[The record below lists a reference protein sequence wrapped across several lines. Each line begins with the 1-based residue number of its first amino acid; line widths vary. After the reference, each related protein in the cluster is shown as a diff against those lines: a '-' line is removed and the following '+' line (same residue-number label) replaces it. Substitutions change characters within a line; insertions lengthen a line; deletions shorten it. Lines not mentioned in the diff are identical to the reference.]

1 MDAPTFC
8 QVFLSKRNLVEPDSR
23 PLYAYRCQKNEFQEI
38 IPIVEKTLSLISCR
52 SRINPRSAALFCLFA
67 AEWWRRSYEGGP
79 WSWDPIFEEL
89 SINSDEISPVKR
101 SVIVHTGFRFWKRP
115 LIIKS
120 RTEYIIS
127 LACEGGLPLNIVQ
140 RQNTHLQRFFRRL
153 LHKYTD
159 YQQAGI
165 SAVKLAEDASNL
177 LPTSLRNERVYHL
190 CGKLVE
196 SIIDLKCLIPAK
208 TAPSKFIEVLDRKDS
223 EWRDNLPLSL
233 DEDIAASFFNNLV
246 VEAEKNQTLRCQQ
259 ITFHRYLINNGKKW
273 RLAAEIKIPNSFPLF
288 YLNELFS
295 CNLKETSRYFLEI
308 KSSRMRDRKIA
319 KLVKQI
325 RGNQT
330 QYRVDLIPKTNLLFE
345 NEAISSIHFVINNQD
360 GFSATSPIP
369 GGESI
374 EDLPWIFIDDEEGR
388 LVLIRTGSYRSQ
400 KPYLFIAVPAIARLK
415 VDDDGVI
422 EEYGN
427 LESSSRILYKVSGSI
442 TYEETDDLKYTIR
455 TGADTTDLD
464 NYVIQGRTSRIKGNI
479 DQIFEGFPE
488 YAVSKESGQTA
499 LISQNEIYW
508 RASARGRSWSSNR
521 SGMYGITEMAHIR
534 NGEIYKKT
542 RLGIIPEN
550 FKLEILPLDVNSGI
564 IRFTNHQN
572 ALVST
577 TTNNSSI
584 DIDIQQSDSEQ
595 ISILCS
601 ATEDIPSRFLVKLMW
616 EKGSEIQLV
625 IPFPVHGSCFTDGD
639 GNRIPRNQKIVVD
652 SLYGIEAVT
661 VAQNEADFFT
671 LNGYCIAPHLS
682 RMLQCAINI
691 NEPFQGEYR
700 LINLKP
706 LFLQIFSSSESLD
719 TEVHLKVEGR
729 GRDSD
734 IIRVSRFDISLG
746 READNIC
753 LRHESKR
760 YVSQEELQAIKLF
773 AMPIADP
780 YIEPGYLA
788 QEEENGIALG
798 QWKLNS
804 ANRQDGFWMVFGH
817 INGVYRIR
825 PRSIPVQNIPIEE
838 SNNVEQ
844 ENPEN
849 LLEAVAVKDMA
860 LRQIAYKERFR
871 EMIQAPDH
879 SDWDIVDQYISRYEN
894 LPLSSLDLFTAMS
907 HNHEIMAMLLLK
919 KALSDFD
926 KIWSFREEL
935 PFSWLTVSLDTWIK
949 VSDLF
954 YESLANQLESIP
966 EKARIDII
974 KTHYNG
980 FFSNITAGNKPF
992 AYLVEA
998 LTRKY
1003 FEKRKIQGN
1012 QDEQIKQLRLLYQM
1026 RYAELIRKHS
1036 EDDWPQGPNFR
1047 NLIASEVPEL
1057 LDTFDQVDT
1066 TAAFR
1071 ITVQE
1076 APIYAATVCI
1086 AGLKVSNEN
1095 TFAIKF
1101 FRDFDREWFDDVYH
1115 YSLVQAHN
1123 KLSKRGS
1130 IKEND

>member
-1 MDAPTFC
+1 MGNMDAPAFL
-8 QVFLSKRNLVEPDSR
+8 QVFLSKRSLVEPDAR
-23 PLYAYRCQKNEFQEI
+23 PLYAYRCQDDEFQEI
-38 IPIVEKTLSLISCR
+38 IPIVEQAFSFISYR
-52 SRINPRSAALFCLFA
+52 FRPGPRSSALFCLFA

-79 WSWDPIFEEL
+79 WSWEPIL
-89 SINSDEISPVKR
+89 TSVSLDADQINPQKIYN
-101 SVIVHTGFRFWKRP
+101 IVHAGFRFWKRP

-140 RQNTHLQRFFRRL
+140 RQNTPLQRFFKRL
-153 LHKYTD
+153 LHRYTD

-165 SAVKLAEDASNL
+165 SAVKLAEDSSNL
-177 LPTSLRNERVYHL
+177 LPASLRNDRVYHL

-196 SIIDLKCLIPAK
+196 SIIDLKCLIPEN
-208 TAPSKFIEVLDRKDS
+208 TAPGKFIEVLDKADS

-246 VEAEKNQTLRCQQ
+246 VEAEKIQTLRCQQ
-259 ITFHRYLINNGKKW
+259 VTLHRYLVTNDEKY
-273 RLAAEIKIPNSFPLF
+273 RFVAEIKIPNNLPLF
-288 YLNELFS
+288 YLNELFNS
-295 CNLKETSRYFLEI
+295 TLKETSRYFLEI
-308 KSSRMRDRKIA
+308 KSSGMRDRKIS

-325 RGNQT
+325 RGSQI

-345 NEAISSIHFVINNQD
+345 DEAISTIHFVINSQD

-369 GGESI
+369 GGECI

-400 KPYLFIAVPAIARLK
+400 KPYLFIAVPVKAKLK
-415 VDDDGVI
+415 ADDDGVI

-427 LESSSRILYKVSGSI
+427 LESSSRILYKVSGNI
-442 TYEETDDLKYTIR
+442 TYVETDDSKYTIR

-488 YAVSKESGQTA
+488 YAIRTELGQSS
-499 LISQNEIYW
+499 LIFQNEIFW
-508 RASARGRSWSSNR
+508 RASAHGRSWSSDQ
-521 SGMYGITEMAHIR
+521 SGMYGITEMAHIKD
-534 NGEIYKKT
+534 GEIYKKT
-542 RLGIIPEN
+542 RIGIIPEN
-550 FKLEILPLDVNSGI
+550 FKLEILPLDINSGI

-577 TTNNSSI
+577 TTNNSTI
-584 DIDIQQSDSEQ
+584 AIDIQQNDSEQ

-625 IPFPVHGSCFTDGD
+625 LPFPVHGSCFTDGD
-639 GNRIPRNQKIVVD
+639 GNRIPRNQKVVVD

-661 VAQNEADFFT
+661 VAQNESDFFT
-671 LNGYCIAPHLS
+671 LNGYCTSPHLS
-682 RMLQCAINI
+682 KMLQGAINVS
-691 NEPFQGEYR
+691 ETFQGEYR

-706 LFLQIFSSSESLD
+706 RFLQIFSSSESLD
-719 TEVHLKVEGR
+719 TEVQLKVEGK

-734 IIRVSRFDISLG
+734 IIRISKFDISLD
-746 READNIC
+746 READNVC
-753 LRHESKR
+753 LRYESKR
-760 YVSQEELQAIKLF
+760 YVGQEKLQSINLF

-780 YIEPGYLA
+780 YIEPDYLV
-788 QEEENGIALG
+788 QEEKNGVALG
-798 QWKLNS
+798 KWKLNS
-804 ANRQDGFWMVFGH
+804 ADRQEGFWMVFGH

-825 PRSIPVQNIPIEE
+825 PRSISVQNIQIEE
-838 SNNVEQ
+838 SNSAKQ

-871 EMIQAPDH
+871 EMIQCPDH

-894 LPLSSLDLFTAMS
+894 LPLSSLDLFTAMA

-966 EKARIDII
+966 EKTRIDII
-974 KTHYNG
+974 KTHFDG
-980 FFSNITAGNKPF
+980 FFSNITADNKPF

-1003 FEKRKIQGN
+1003 FENRKIRGN
-1012 QDEQIKQLRLLYQM
+1012 QDEQIQQLRVLYQI

-1047 NLIASEVPEL
+1047 ELIASKVPEL

-1066 TAAFR
+1066 SVAFR

-1076 APIYAATVCI
+1076 APIYAATACV

-1123 KLSKRGS
+1123 QLSRKGA
-1130 IKEND
+1130 